1 MNDEDDV
8 LGLNEWLNE
17 ANKLV
22 DLTIEEREEINQA
35 GSEVLQEAISKATKD
50 KKHYSNRHVSKK
62 DIKHL
67 ADSVVTGDLEGDKPS
82 SGNVSVGYSVKDANH
97 ARIARLL
104 NDGTKK
110 LQGDSFYDEAVEHSE
125 DAVEQA
131 KVKKYNEI
139 MDRKGAGK

>member
-1 MNDEDDV
+1 MNDEDDI

-22 DLTIEEREEINQA
+22 ELTIEEREEINQA

-50 KKHYSNRHVSKK
+50 KKHYSNRQVSKK

-67 ADSVVTGDLEGDKPS
+67 ADSVIAGDLEGDKP

-97 ARIARLL
+97 ARIARFL

>member
-1 MNDEDDV
+1 MNDEDDI

-35 GSEVLQEAISKATKD
+35 GSEVLQEAIAKATKD

-67 ADSVVTGDLEGDKPS
+67 ADSVIAGDLEGDKP

-97 ARIARLL
+97 ARIARFL